1 MQDCAFSF
9 VLCVCCCLFCCC
21 LFVLRRSTP
30 IPKPRGRES
39 SGPDI
44 LGMFQVPGRKGA
56 GRQRE
61 KKYPVFL
68 YMGIVLSYL
77 KEKFNERKKNS

>member
-1 MQDCAFSF
+1 MLFLLFCVCVVVCF
-9 VLCVCCCLFCCC
+9 VLVC
-21 LFVLRRSTP
+21 LFVLRMSTP

-77 KEKFNERKKNS
+77 KEKFYEGKKNS